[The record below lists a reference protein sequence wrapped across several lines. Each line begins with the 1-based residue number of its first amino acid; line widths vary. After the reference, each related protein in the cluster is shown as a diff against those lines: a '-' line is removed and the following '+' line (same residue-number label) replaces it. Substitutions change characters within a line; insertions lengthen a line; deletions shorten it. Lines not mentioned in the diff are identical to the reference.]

1 MKVKVEIYGVLRKH
15 VPDYDPDRGVEVD
28 LPVSA
33 RLNDL
38 FARLNLPVTERNL
51 VTVNR
56 QMAEDDVELTDG
68 ASVCV
73 FPFVGGG

>member
-1 MKVKVEIYGVLRKH
+1 MKVTIEIFGSLRKH

-33 RLNDL
+33 TLNDL

-51 VTVNR
+51 VTVDR

>member
-1 MKVKVEIYGVLRKH
+1 MKVKVEIYGSLRKH

-38 FARLNLPVTERNL
+38 FAHLDLPVTERNM
-51 VTVNR
+51 VTVDL
-56 QMAEDDVELTDG
+56 QLAEDDVTLTDG

-73 FPFVGGG
+73 FPFAGGG